1 MKILRK
7 FIGLNEFKP
16 MNKKI
21 FVYFILVVLFAV
33 YVNGAQR
40 TQRPASD
47 YDVVV
52 TLINQDPDPAEPGN
66 FVDVRFKFDN
76 NGTEEA
82 RNVEVEILPE
92 YPFSLYSGD
101 RFRTIGT
108 LQSRQKGD
116 VGVIVKYRLRV
127 DENAVEGE
135 NELRIKYRIDKQAW
149 IEPEEFMIDVQTQD
163 AILEV
168 DSIISAEGITPG
180 ISSLL
185 KIRIKNMADSL
196 LKDIKVKLDLGSVPL
211 VPIGSTNEKTLYQ
224 LGSKES
230 YDIEFKLM
238 AEPDAESKL
247 YKVPLKLEYFD
258 ELGKSYVKNQ
268 TIGLTIGSKPDLS
281 VTLDKSEIF
290 EPAKSG
296 EIVVK
301 VVNKGVTGIK
311 FMNVKLMP
319 SGNYKILS
327 SDEAYLG
334 NIDSDDFETADF
346 RLFVESTDKKQVIL
360 PIILEYKDTN
370 NNDYKD
376 SIELTLNLYTA
387 AEAKKLGL
395 KNENGFVGILIV
407 IIIVALGL
415 WYYRNQRKN
424 KKKA

>member
-230 YDIEFKLM
+230 YDIEFRLM

-281 VTLDKSEIF
+281 VTLDESEIF
-290 EPAKSG
+290 EAAKPG

-346 RLFVESTDKKQVIL
+346 RLFVESTDKKQVLL

-376 SIELTLNLYTA
+376 SIELALNLYTA

-407 IIIVALGL
+407 IIIVAIGL
-415 WYYRNQRKN
+415 WYYRKQRKN

>member
-281 VTLDKSEIF
+281 VTLDESEIF
-290 EPAKSG
+290 EAAKPG

-346 RLFVESTDKKQVIL
+346 RLFVESTDKKQVLL

-376 SIELTLNLYTA
+376 SIELALNLYTA

-407 IIIVALGL
+407 IIIVAIGL
-415 WYYRNQRKN
+415 WYYRKQRKN